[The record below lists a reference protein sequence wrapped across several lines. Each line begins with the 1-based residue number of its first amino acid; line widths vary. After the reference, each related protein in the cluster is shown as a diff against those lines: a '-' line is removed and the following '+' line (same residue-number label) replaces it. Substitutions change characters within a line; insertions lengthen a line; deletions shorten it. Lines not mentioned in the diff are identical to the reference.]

1 MPLKAIPSEYNGRLR
16 TVGSKAM
23 ALSEKNRQFETL
35 VMPHL
40 DAAYNLARWLLRDEH
55 SASDAVQ
62 DACLRALRFFDHLKG
77 EDARPWLL
85 AIVRNCCYS
94 MLGKRQR
101 SGESME
107 FDEERDSEFADSAI
121 SDNHNPETTLSRKMD
136 SARLDEAIARLPS
149 VYREVIVLREM
160 EELAY
165 EEVAQIANIPL
176 GTVMSRLSRAR
187 ALLRARLAGVDR
199 KDRDE

>member
-1 MPLKAIPSEYNGRLR
+1 
-16 TVGSKAM
+16 M
-23 ALSEKNRQFETL
+23 ALSEKTRQFEAL
-35 VMPHL
+35 VVPHV

-94 MLGKRQR
+94 MLSKRHK
-101 SGESME
+101 SGESVE
-107 FDEERDSEFADSAI
+107 FDEDRDSEFAASAI
-121 SDNHNPETTLSRKMD
+121 SDSGNPETRLSRKMD
-136 SARLDEAIARLPS
+136 SARLDDAIARLPA

-165 EEVAQIANIPL
+165 EEVAQIANIPV

-187 ALLRARLAGVDR
+187 ALLRARLVDE
-199 KDRDE
+199 KDRS